1 MKTVMVLRGPGGGGK
16 TVVSVELCRRV
27 PDTAHVPVDKLK
39 KNNPSIP
46 EDWCQL
52 ANDAAKQLLET
63 NNNVVI
69 DEVFGK
75 CSHYDIAVKDLHDIA
90 IIFVVEICFSLE
102 EHIRRNKTKPDN
114 ERDRNDKD
122 VEDLYKYYLQ
132 YRTSIH
138 NDLPISDPNLSVEQ
152 IAQKIIAKSGLKQ

>member
-1 MKTVMVLRGPGGGGK
+1 MNTAIVLRGPGGGGK
-16 TVVSVELCRRV
+16 TAVSIELCRRV
-27 PDTAHVPVDKLK
+27 KNTAHVPVDKLK

-46 EDWCQL
+46 EDWCQR
-52 ANDAAKQLLET
+52 ANNAATQLLER

-75 CSHYDIAVKDLHDIA
+75 RSHFDIAVNDLRDMA
-90 IIFVVEICFSLE
+90 TIFVVEICFSLE
-102 EHIRRNKTKPDN
+102 EHIRRNKTKPDD

-122 VEDLYKYYLQ
+122 VEDLYNYYLAH
-132 YRTSIH
+132 RNSIH